1 MKKLLLSV
9 GMLLTYLSTFSQGLE
24 ATAKNKME
32 ELKAL
37 ITQANSQ
44 GINTRKEEMSIRVA
58 EVYLFYANWDEKNLK
73 EVEAD
78 FEGQLP
84 VIPLDRN
91 ANQFAKDIPDYQR
104 NEVIAM
110 LDERIVVLGDLI
122 NNKGKRPE
130 STAIIWDQ
138 LAIQGNRI
146 VQNGKPIFGNEWTFK
161 PNKAGNLN
169 LTAYF
174 GNLGGY
180 FYDLHLLEE
189 KPDGSIELNNGQKNA
204 LKNLKTG
211 TFGAPFLGG
220 NRLAPFIT
228 QKYPDITDGH
238 AEFTGYDIDHPQTKP
253 LLKALFEG
261 YVPTFKGKNMSKLGY
276 LLANEPH
283 WNTAGSWD
291 IVEIT
296 KYTHAKFVTW
306 LQKKHGNIATLNNLW
321 NTSFA
326 NFKDA
331 SNSVTTPVPSNI
343 QGNPK
348 WYDFMRFNQ
357 ERVIEYFKFMNDEIK
372 RLDNEAKTHIKL
384 IPFQWS
390 NDDRGSGLDFEA
402 LMEMSDV
409 IGHDAHMDG
418 SRRFGEK
425 PWQKRYKLDWTHL
438 TMAFDFFHS
447 IKPNAI
453 NYNSEAHMLFN
464 VRFREAF
471 LRPEYARAS
480 QWLATMHGLDMTTN
494 WVWTRREDG
503 SYRKGTRNATTVGQ
517 QPRVLFEVHST
528 MMDINSYGQEI
539 TELQEVENP
548 VRIFYSETSAINKP
562 NHMTNLK
569 DFYESLYF
577 EGYRLGFVTK
587 NIIEKQNHNNWEFIV
602 VKDTEFVLES
612 ELDALQDYLNNGG
625 TILLDN
631 VSLKKNEYGQNHSKS
646 LTAGAGTIIP
656 ISTANVKQSILTQAE
671 SKGHKP
677 LIKVTEVNKQAV
689 NFKGVAQHSV
699 RTTTGKNVISLVN
712 LGVTTAT
719 LNLAMNG
726 IEGDDLVIYDL
737 LKGITIKNGFELA
750 PENVLF
756 LEVSN
761 SNPESLEL
769 NASADCIKPSGA
781 GSIKL
786 DYKTNTTRDINIDIQ
801 DLLDFK
807 IVGKAKQTVN
817 GEDSVVINFDANETL
832 RVGEEYRL
840 NIYMTEEG
848 KGFASTVTDIK
859 NGVKVTV
866 ETDCVNTLSANDFE
880 LTIGK
885 VNIYPNPF
893 TDVLT
898 IDVPKKKLTYQIFDL
913 KGQRFEEGVLN
924 EEQTKVNLENL
935 APGVYFIALKQKET
949 SLEKVIKIVK
959 Q

>member
-1 MKKLLLSV
+1 MKKLLLIVVVLHS
-9 GMLLTYLSTFSQGLE
+9 YFSSFSQDLE
-24 ATAKNKME
+24 ATAKNKIK
-32 ELKAL
+32 ELNTL
-37 ITQANSQ
+37 INQADSQ
-44 GINTRKEEMSIRVA
+44 GIDTRKEKMCIRVA
-58 EVYLFYANWDEKNLK
+58 EVYLFYANWDEKNVN

-78 FEGQLP
+78 FEAQLP
-84 VIPLDRN
+84 IIPLN
-91 ANQFAKDIPDYQR
+91 KTANQFAKELPDYER
-104 NEVIAM
+104 NEVIIM
-110 LDERIVVLGDLI
+110 LDERIAVLEDLI
-122 NNKGKRPE
+122 NNKGKRAE
-130 STAIIWDQ
+130 TTTIIWDQ
-138 LAIQGNRI
+138 LDISGNRI
-146 VQNGKPIFGNEWTFK
+146 VQNGKPVFGNDWTFK
-161 PNKAGNLN
+161 PKKADNLD
-169 LTAYF
+169 LTTYF

-180 FYDLHLLEE
+180 YYDLHFLEE
-189 KPDGSIELNNGQKNA
+189 KPNGSIEINTAQKNA
-204 LKNLKTG
+204 IKNLNTG
-211 TFGAPFLGG
+211 NFGSPFLGG

-238 AEFTGYDIDHPQTKP
+238 AAFTGYDIDHPQTKP

-261 YVPTFKGKNMSKLGY
+261 YVSEFKGKNMSKLGY

-291 IVEIT
+291 LVEIT

-321 NTSFA
+321 NSSFV
-326 NFKDA
+326 NFNDA
-331 SNSVTTPVPSNI
+331 SNSISTPVPSNI
-343 QGNPK
+343 QGDPK

-357 ERVIEYFKFMNDEIK
+357 ERVNEYFKFMNDEIK

-390 NDDRGSGLDFEA
+390 NDDRSSGLDFES

-425 PWQKRYKLDWTHL
+425 PWQKLYKLDWVHL
-438 TMAFDFFHS
+438 TMAYDFFHS

-453 NYNSEAHMLFN
+453 NYNSEAHMLYN

-503 SYRKGTRNATTVGQ
+503 SYRNGTRNASTVGQ
-517 QPRVLFEVHST
+517 QPRVLFELHST

-539 TELQEVENP
+539 TDLQEVESP
-548 VRIFYSETSAINKP
+548 IRIFYSETSAINKP

-569 DFYESLYF
+569 GFYESLYF
-577 EGYRLGFVTK
+577 EGHRLGFVTK
-587 NIIEKQNHNNWEFIV
+587 NIIEKQNQKNWEFIV
-602 VKDTEFVLES
+602 VKDSEFVLES

-646 LTAGAGTIIP
+646 LRAGAGTIIP
-656 ISTANVKQSILTQAE
+656 ISSANVKQLILTQAE
-671 SKGHKP
+671 SKGFKP
-677 LIKVTEVNKQAV
+677 LIKVTEINKQAV

-737 LKGITIKNGFELA
+737 LKGITIKNGFELE

-769 NASADCIKPSGA
+769 NVATKCIKPSGE
-781 GSIKL
+781 GSVKL
-786 DYKTNTTRDINIDIQ
+786 DYKTNTMRDINIDIQ
-801 DLLDFK
+801 DLSDFK

-817 GEDSVVINFDANETL
+817 GEDSIVINFDAKEIL

-848 KGFASTVTDIK
+848 KGFASTVADIK
-859 NGVKVTV
+859 NGIRVTV
-866 ETDCVNTLSANDFE
+866 ESDCENTLSTNDFE
-880 LTIGK
+880 LVIGK

-893 TDVLT
+893 IDVLS
-898 IDVPKKKLTYQIFDL
+898 IDVPEKKLTYQIFDL
-913 KGQRFEEGVLN
+913 KGQGFDEGVLN

-935 APGVYFIALKQKET
+935 ASGVYFVALKQKET
-949 SLEKVIKIVK
+949 SLEKVVKIVK
-959 Q
+959 L